1 MAKPTLHI
9 THPDFRYRN
18 SAQTDVT
25 ATWRRFGW
33 TPLAAREQYVEPEPT
48 QETPAKR
55 VVRTL
60 LVSKGQK

>member
-18 SAQTDVT
+18 SSQTDVT

-33 TPLAAREQYVEPEPT
+33 TPLPNREQYVEPEPT
-48 QETPAKR
+48 AETPAKR

-60 LVSKGQK
+60 LVSKGKP